1 MLSKKQY
8 LYTLLIAILAFL
20 AVFAVTYFYM
30 KENSWTIGQEEPNHQ
45 EVAKNPIASQRPQ
58 EIYVLPQTV
67 IRLKNQDTKRGI
79 VRETKLDSK
88 SLLGL
93 TKEEVAKQFSDYT
106 IETFNEKEVTLVKNV
121 KETKV
126 EKNADTVYV
135 LGVEDQYVCIKEK
148 NTKKRPVKIDYEVS
162 HFSKYMYSLLLNE
175 EIEITSAQKE
185 KLLLNPS
192 SLQKILQ
199 GYVGE

>member
-8 LYTLLIAILAFL
+8 LYTLLIAIIAFL
-20 AVFAVTYFYM
+20 TIFTVTYFYM
-30 KENSWTIGQEEPNHQ
+30 KENSWSIEQEEPAKQ
-45 EVAKNPIASQRPQ
+45 QVAKQPIIRQKPE

-67 IRLKNQDTKRGI
+67 IHLKNQDVKHGI

-88 SLLGL
+88 TLLGM

-126 EKNADTVYV
+126 PKDTDTIYV